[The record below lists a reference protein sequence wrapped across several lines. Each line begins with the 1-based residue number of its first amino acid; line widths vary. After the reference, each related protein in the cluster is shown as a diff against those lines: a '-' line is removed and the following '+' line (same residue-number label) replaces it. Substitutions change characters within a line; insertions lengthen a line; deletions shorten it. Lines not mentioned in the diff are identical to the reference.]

1 MGSLTIATMK
11 FKRSLCPCT
20 MFLLIIAG
28 LASISHSLT
37 IEDINLPTENEIPN
51 GGKIWVVL
59 VAGSNGYWN
68 YRHQADVCHAYQ
80 IVHKHGIPDE
90 NIIVMMYD
98 DIANNRE
105 NPEKGQIFNKPN
117 GTDVYKGVPKDY
129 TGKNVTADTFINI
142 LKGKRMNHGSG
153 KTLQSGP
160 NDHVFLYFSDHGA
173 KGLVAFPDTILHA
186 KTLEKTLKEMNTN
199 KQYAKMTIYIE
210 ACESGSMF
218 KGLLPNDIDIYA
230 TTASNGT
237 TSSYACYYD
246 DKLKTYLGDVYSVK
260 WMEDSDK
267 ENLEIETL
275 EKQYRIVKRETN
287 TSMVCQ
293 FGDMSISKMKVA
305 WFQGE
310 STQEDSFI
318 SFVSEKD
325 ANPKHGYFSYTNIRE
340 EMLQTN
346 HNCGRDAVP
355 GPEVPRIILEKRIQT
370 ATNVLEAT
378 EYNKQLEALLDGR
391 KAMISKTVDIINQ
404 ITKNETTTEEIM
416 ISSDIELTQFDC
428 HKEVAEKFHDKC
440 FNLGCNDFALRQINH
455 FAVICEMG
463 YDQKDILES
472 IEKNCQ
478 TNDSICG
485 IH

>member
-11 FKRSLCPCT
+11 FKRSLCPCS

-28 LASISHSLT
+28 LASISDSLS

-117 GTDVYKGVPKDY
+117 GTDVYKG
-129 TGKNVTADTFINI
+129 
-142 LKGKRMNHGSG
+142 
-153 KTLQSGP
+153 GP

-173 KGLVAFPDTILHA
+173 EGLVAFPDTILHA

-218 KGLLPNDIDIYA
+218 KGLLPNNIDIYA
-230 TTASNGT
+230 TTASNRT

-318 SFVSEKD
+318 SYVSEKD
-325 ANPKHGYFSYTNIRE
+325 ANPKHGYFSYNNIRE
-340 EMLQTN
+340 EFPQTN

-355 GPEVPRIILEKRIQT
+355 GPEYQ
-370 ATNVLEAT
+370 
-378 EYNKQLEALLDGR
+378 G
-391 KAMISKTVDIINQ
+391 
-404 ITKNETTTEEIM
+404 
-416 ISSDIELTQFDC
+416 
-428 HKEVAEKFHDKC
+428 
-440 FNLGCNDFALRQINH
+440 
-455 FAVICEMG
+455 
-463 YDQKDILES
+463 
-472 IEKNCQ
+472 
-478 TNDSICG
+478 
-485 IH
+485 